1 MRARPWIASSIASSL
16 ALGASLVVGS
26 HEAGAF
32 PYVVRK
38 GDTLASV
45 AERMYGSAL
54 YEQVLVVA
62 NGLDAGRSASI
73 APGMRVEV
81 PAVGHRRV
89 EAGETWASL
98 ADELLGARERYEA
111 LAMLNDATPWIPP
124 AEGREIVVPYTLRV
138 VVGPNDSLLGIAY
151 RFLRSRERA
160 WMLDR
165 LNGLDGKGAK
175 PGDVLLVPV
184 VELPLTE
191 EGRRL
196 AAQGGELVRSQAAGS
211 ERRAQE
217 RAASELPELARDVAQ
232 GRWIEAVS
240 RGSKLEGLGDLTRPQ
255 RAEVARLLTEAFVAL
270 DARGLAR
277 EACGRWRSNDPSAE
291 LDPVRLSPKI
301 VRACAE
307 AAVTEPR
314 RPASSASPSA
324 SPSVSPTTR
333 PTASP
338 GPKRRP

>member
-1 MRARPWIASSIASSL
+1 MRARPWIAFAL
-16 ALGASLVVGS
+16 ALGAALGGAR
-26 HEAGAF
+26 HEAHAF

-73 APGMRVEV
+73 APGMRIEV

-98 ADELLGARERYEA
+98 ADEILGARERYEA

-138 VVGPNDSLLGIAY
+138 VMGPSDSLLGIAY

-175 PGDVLLVPV
+175 TGDVLLVPV

-191 EGRRL
+191 EGKRL
-196 AAQGGELVRSQAAGS
+196 AAQGGELVRSQGAGA

-240 RGSKLEGLGDLTRPQ
+240 RGSRLEGLGELTRPQ
-255 RAEVARLLTEAFVAL
+255 RAEVARLLTEALVAL

-277 EACGRWRSNDPSAE
+277 DACGRWRENDPTAE

-301 VRACAE
+301 LRVCAE
-307 AAVTEPR
+307 AAVSGR
-314 RPASSASPSA
+314 DRA
-324 SPSVSPTTR
+324 SPSVSPSTSPSLGAPPR
-333 PTASP
+333 PSP
-338 GPKRRP
+338 SARRGRP